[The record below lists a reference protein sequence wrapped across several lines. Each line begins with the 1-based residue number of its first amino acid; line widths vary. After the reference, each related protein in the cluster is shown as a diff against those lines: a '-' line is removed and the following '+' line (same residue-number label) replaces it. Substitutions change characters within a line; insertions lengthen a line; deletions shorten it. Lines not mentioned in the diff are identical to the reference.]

1 MTTPSSQKIHE
12 LEKRIQELESALT
25 DAKGR
30 EKDSFDRE
38 TKYRMMVENAREA
51 ICVSQGGRIVFINPA
66 FLNILGVQAS
76 DVLGKSIVDLV
87 PPEYRTGILERM
99 GSFQAGAELDTSQ
112 VLKILSKKG
121 DVKWVSVNTVGIQ
134 WQGHRAGLLIASDVT
149 ESKLAELERETT
161 VEFLGLVNE
170 WHVKTEL
177 FEKILNFFKKHS
189 GCDAAGIRL
198 REGDDF
204 PYYMTKGFPPQFILA
219 EKYLCQRE
227 PGGSIALD
235 GSGHAV
241 LDCMCG
247 NVIRGRTDPALPI
260 FTQRGSFWTNGPT
273 ESWSTSTEKE
283 LQTFTR
289 NGCNEEGYESVAL
302 IPIHF
307 GEERLGLLQLN
318 HHGKSAFTL
327 RQIVLYE
334 KLVDYLGVAIAQA
347 QSKEA
352 LGESEETYRSLFENT
367 LNGFAYCRMIFD
379 DGEPADFLYLSVN
392 QAFTSHT
399 GLKDVVGKK
408 ASEVIPGIRESD
420 RELLKTYGRVSL
432 TGQPETFETYVKG
445 LEMWFHISVYSPKKG
460 YFAAVFDVITE
471 RKKMEESLRES
482 ESRIRSLVMGAPEGI
497 FVQVDGQFAFV
508 NPALMEILGA
518 TDALQLLG
526 TDVLKRVDSP
536 FHEMVQSRLQSSVG
550 LLEGKRPKEMVW
562 IRLDGA
568 PVPVETSV
576 VDLNYGGRNAHLV
589 FVHNISNRKKMEEE
603 KEKLQSALYHS
614 QKLESVGRLAGG
626 VAHDFN
632 NMLTLI
638 LCNAE
643 MALEQ
648 QAPGHPARENLV
660 DIRKAALRSSDLT
673 RQLLAFARK
682 QLANPKVLN
691 LNETLEGMLQLL
703 RRLIGENIRL
713 VWNPSEN
720 LWPVR
725 VDPTQIDQIL
735 ANLCIN
741 ARDAI
746 GETGTI
752 QIETRA
758 VRLDEAYCSL
768 RPDLVPGDYALLSVT
783 DDGCGMDAESLKK
796 VFEPFYTTKA
806 VGKGTGLGLAT
817 VYGIVKQNQGLI
829 TVYSEPGKGTNFK
842 IYLPRHDEKA
852 GLGQSEEAPAP
863 PVRGHETIL
872 LVEDEPGILKIA
884 KRMLEGLGYRVLAA
898 PTPGEALRLAAE
910 NPGKIQLLVTDVVMS
925 EMNGRELAQKLSA
938 VLPDLKRLF
947 MSGYSA
953 NIIAQQ
959 DLMEDRDRFLQKPFS
974 VQELAAAVR
983 DTLES
988 GITEKN
994 R

>member
-1 MTTPSSQKIHE
+1 
-12 LEKRIQELESALT
+12 
-25 DAKGR
+25 
-30 EKDSFDRE
+30 
-38 TKYRMMVENAREA
+38 
-51 ICVSQGGRIVFINPA
+51 
-66 FLNILGVQAS
+66 
-76 DVLGKSIVDLV
+76 
-87 PPEYRTGILERM
+87 
-99 GSFQAGAELDTSQ
+99 
-112 VLKILSKKG
+112 
-121 DVKWVSVNTVGIQ
+121 
-134 WQGHRAGLLIASDVT
+134 
-149 ESKLAELERETT
+149 
-161 VEFLGLVNE
+161 
-170 WHVKTEL
+170 
-177 FEKILNFFKKHS
+177 
-189 GCDAAGIRL
+189 
-198 REGDDF
+198 
-204 PYYMTKGFPPQFILA
+204 
-219 EKYLCQRE
+219 
-227 PGGSIALD
+227 
-235 GSGHAV
+235 
-241 LDCMCG
+241 
-247 NVIRGRTDPALPI
+247 
-260 FTQRGSFWTNGPT
+260 
-273 ESWSTSTEKE
+273 
-283 LQTFTR
+283 
-289 NGCNEEGYESVAL
+289 
-302 IPIHF
+302 
-307 GEERLGLLQLN
+307 
-318 HHGKSAFTL
+318 
-327 RQIVLYE
+327 
-334 KLVDYLGVAIAQA
+334 
-347 QSKEA
+347 
-352 LGESEETYRSLFENT
+352 
-367 LNGFAYCRMIFD
+367 
-379 DGEPADFLYLSVN
+379 
-392 QAFTSHT
+392 
-399 GLKDVVGKK
+399 
-408 ASEVIPGIRESD
+408 
-420 RELLKTYGRVSL
+420 
-432 TGQPETFETYVKG
+432 
-445 LEMWFHISVYSPKKG
+445 
-460 YFAAVFDVITE
+460 
-471 RKKMEESLRES
+471 
-482 ESRIRSLVMGAPEGI
+482 
-497 FVQVDGQFAFV
+497 
-508 NPALMEILGA
+508 
-518 TDALQLLG
+518 
-526 TDVLKRVDSP
+526 
-536 FHEMVQSRLQSSVG
+536 
-550 LLEGKRPKEMVW
+550 MVW

-713 VWNPSEN
+713 VWNPAEN

-752 QIETRA
+752 HIETRA

-852 GLGQSEEAPAP
+852 GVGQSEEAPAP

-910 NPGKIQLLVTDVVMS
+910 NPGEIQLLVTDVVMS

-953 NIIAQQ
+953 HIIAQQ

-974 VQELAAAVR
+974 VQELASAVR
-983 DTLES
+983 ATLES
-988 GITEKN
+988 GISEKK